1 MDNKSLDIDVAETQ
15 IFNGENK
22 EEENTRIQ
30 NWEVELPKLKEENFT
45 EDGKFNSF
53 KYSKQNT
60 LNQLFAY
67 CKILQLTLNNK
78 IMLGQDKENPLTEE
92 EIMKFYKIQE
102 QTFIKLCETF
112 SLLEILEKKPEWVQP
127 AVDEEG
133 KEIIGQVQLNPKS
146 MEQLGGLHDIGEG
159 KKSVNW
165 KYLEEKTKEFIDEK
179 NKVESIATIGDEN
192 LKKNLESLKEEDEPN
207 LSDNE

>member
-1 MDNKSLDIDVAETQ
+1 MDNKCIDIDVEETQ

-78 IMLGQDKENPLTEE
+78 IMLGQDKENPLTDE
-92 EIMKFYKIQE
+92 EIIKFYKIQE

-127 AVDEEG
+127 AVDDKG

-165 KYLEEKTKEFIDEK
+165 KYLEEKTKEFIEERD
-179 NKVESIATIGDEN
+179 KVKSIATVGDES
-192 LKKNLESLKEEDEPN
+192 LKKNLESLKEDDESN
-207 LSDNE
+207 ISDNE